1 MESEFNIMQQIKR
14 RFFAMRNG
22 LIADTLRKAG
32 SPFKIIFGLN
42 IPQIAEIA
50 KEFGKDKILADRL
63 WQNKTT
69 RESMLIAPMMMNP
82 DAVTMEDGLMM
93 VSESPSAE
101 IIDSL
106 CHKLLRHLPF
116 SLDLAIALSE
126 SDNEMARYA
135 SMRILWHHITTSTE
149 IVRKIAEAEISRN
162 CGLTRQPATQIIG
175 EIEFMES

>member
-1 MESEFNIMQQIKR
+1 METEFNIMQQIKR

-22 LIADTLRKAG
+22 LVADTLRRAG

-42 IPQIAEIA
+42 IPQITEIA
-50 KEFGKDKILADRL
+50 NEFGKDSILAHRL

-69 RESMLIAPMMMNP
+69 RESMLIAPMMMTTDNI
-82 DAVTMEDGLMM
+82 TMDDGLRM
-93 VSESPSAE
+93 VLESPSSE

-116 SLDLAIALSE
+116 SLDLAMTLSE
-126 SDNEMARYA
+126 SDNDMARYA
-135 SMRILWHHITTSTE
+135 SMRILWHHISTSTE
-149 IVRKIAEAEISRN
+149 TVRKIAEAELSRN
-162 CGLTRQPATQIIG
+162 CGLTRQPASQIIS

>member
-82 DAVTMEDGLMM
+82 DALTIEDGIRM
-93 VSESPSAE
+93 VLESPSAE

-149 IVRKIAEAEISRN
+149 TVRKIAEAEISRN
-162 CGLTRQPATQIIG
+162 CGLTRQPATQIIS